1 MAVELNRGNNTGI
14 GSGGV
19 GYIVVPK
26 GIGIA
31 DYISRCYRERL
42 VSMKMGVGYSNIH
55 NVKITDEALAHIK
68 FPEDDET
75 LGSPVVWIREGF
87 YNRPVIIGV
96 LTKPKDSAQT
106 TQGQQRIYQ
115 ETAEQ
120 IAEVFLDA
128 LNNQLQISLLGSSKL
143 PGHIIIRSQGNSDDT
158 LELETDGTLQQSAR
172 VYDLKVGEEFNLTFS
187 DGLKDLFTFTVDKE
201 KFYIKDQ
208 FGNQVQLDQYGTL
221 WRSKAVNVRGTEG
234 DDALEPMVLG
244 DTLVSVLSD
253 LIDAIMNLKVT
264 TPHGISGVPVNLTD
278 FSTVR
283 DKLGDILSK
292 ISKLE

>member
-31 DYISRCYRERL
+31 EYISRCYRERL

-68 FPEDDET
+68 FPEDEET

-143 PGHIIIRSQGNSDDT
+143 PGHIIIRSQGNTDDT
-158 LELETDGTLQQSAR
+158 LELETDGTLQQSAKI
-172 VYDLKVGEEFNLTFS
+172 YDLKVGEKFNLTFS
-187 DGLKDLFTFTVDKE
+187 DGLNDLFTFT
-201 KFYIKDQ
+201 
-208 FGNQVQLDQYGTL
+208 
-221 WRSKAVNVRGTEG
+221 S
-234 DDALEPMVLG
+234 
-244 DTLVSVLSD
+244 S
-253 LIDAIMNLKVT
+253 
-264 TPHGISGVPVNLTD
+264 
-278 FSTVR
+278 
-283 DKLGDILSK
+283 
-292 ISKLE
+292 